1 MAGRKLPK
9 DRARLLGKASSNKK
23 SWKLEN
29 YGIIGIRKISGTAD
43 AEVTEVKERKIILGS

>member
-9 DRARLLGKASSNKK
+9 DRARLLGKASRNKK
-23 SWKLEN
+23 SWELEN

-43 AEVTEVKERKIILGS
+43 AEVPEVKERKIILGS